1 MIPSLSAAQVS
12 KTIGYNLAMTNPAEV
27 LFPFVPQRS
36 AAKMAESKI
45 KTIKTYRNRK
55 SISSSRESTSSAP
68 ASPPSPASSLSS
80 VEDEVILI
88 PPSAHPPPTRQP
100 PPPPSATPV
109 RTAYKRNAAQAAQ
122 QNIQQLHQSYADFD
136 GFDTSDTASSSKKKR
151 LSNGVRTKVEQDS
164 ISRPSTP
171 SSAPPTTTHPRK
183 AARKQ
188 ASQSTSSAART
199 PAPLRGRR
207 FQDDQGVVWE
217 LQVGSC
223 QAAHNR
229 NWRKCVHCI
238 TKRAGDTCRF
248 VDFRA
253 FQVDPHTDKITPPDQ
268 DHTSH
273 PAFLFSPD
281 SDEVMDLP
289 TGRAISPAHLS
300 QVQGDVARALLPV
313 LEAELEH
320 ARLPNV
326 LRRPRE
332 TTCRQMCEFC
342 ATSIFSAS
350 WFCRRCGREYC
361 ADCKH
366 SIDHSDSLDR
376 QLAKRILRCDQTLP
390 HATADLVPLTR
401 FDEALLEQEVS
412 AMRQML
418 TDAKTD
424 GVRASA
430 PARDAPAAAAS
441 TPNEASEQFMPKT
454 EDEQRTPVNW
464 KDVPTNQAGITAD
477 RIVGHLDLRTFDRA
491 SFDTDDFRCEWA
503 HGEPLLVRDV
513 TGPMHHPWGPDALQS
528 RYGRDHCLIVRSDV
542 EIAEPKQVSVG
553 DFFATFGQDDT
564 SKQAALGRGHWKL
577 KDWPPSAE
585 FKAEFPELYDDFNR
599 VVPAPDYTTREG
611 VLNLGS
617 CYPTGVIQPDLGP
630 KMYNAWPGSEAPGG
644 NGTTR
649 LHMDIADAVNIMLHA
664 SPPTG
669 DDVPEEHRPG
679 VAAWDIF
686 RAQDA
691 DKLRAFLRKE
701 YSHIDFRDDPIHI
714 QRFFIDAK
722 QRVKLYQEY
731 GVRSWRIYQKAGEAV
746 FIPAGCAHQV
756 CNLAD
761 CIKVAVDFV
770 SPQNVDRC
778 FKLTAEFREL
788 VQDYKKAWKEDV
800 LSLRTTLW
808 YAWCTYRQMDG
819 QGPNV
824 WAKQRREVK
833 KEGDSQMHRIT
844 RRVLQAQ

>member
-1 MIPSLSAAQVS
+1 
-12 KTIGYNLAMTNPAEV
+12 MTNPAEV
-27 LFPFVPQRS
+27 SFPVVPQRR
-36 AAKMAESKI
+36 AAKMAESK
-45 KTIKTYRNRK
+45 KETIKTYKDRK
-55 SISSSRESTSSAP
+55 SISGSRESTSSAP
-68 ASPPSPASSLSS
+68 ASPPSPTSSLSS

-88 PPSAHPPPTRQP
+88 PPSAHPPPTRQL
-100 PPPPSATPV
+100 PSPSITPL
-109 RTAYKRNAAQAAQ
+109 RTASKRSAAQAAQ

-136 GFDTSDTASSSKKKR
+136 GFDTTNIASSSKKKR
-151 LSNGVRTKVEQDS
+151 LSTGVLTKVEQNS
-164 ISRPSTP
+164 SSEPSVP
-171 SSAPPTTTHPRK
+171 SSAPSTTTYPGK
-183 AARKQ
+183 AARKKV
-188 ASQSTSSAART
+188 AQSTFSAARS
-199 PAPLRGRR
+199 PAAIHGRR

-217 LQVGSC
+217 LQVGTC
-223 QAAHNR
+223 QAAQNKQ
-229 NWRKCVHCI
+229 WRKCVHCI

-253 FQVDPHTDKITPPDQ
+253 FRVDPHTDQITPPDQ
-268 DHTSH
+268 NRTSL

-289 TGRAISPAHLS
+289 TARLISTSHLS

-332 TTCRQMCEFC
+332 KTCRQMCEFC

-361 ADCKH
+361 ADCKR
-366 SIDHSDSLDR
+366 SIEHSDSLDR

-401 FDEALLEQEVS
+401 FDEALLHQEVS
-412 AMRQML
+412 AMRNML
-418 TDAKTD
+418 TDVKTG
-424 GVRASA
+424 GVRTSA
-430 PARDAPAAAAS
+430 PAHPAPAAAAS
-441 TPNEASEQFMPKT
+441 TSNEAEQSMPGT
-454 EDEQRTPVNW
+454 EDEQHTAVNW

-477 RIVGHLDLRTFDRA
+477 RIVGRLDLRTFDSA
-491 SFDTDDFRCEWA
+491 SFSTDDFRREWA
-503 HGEPLLVRDV
+503 HGEPLLVRHV
-513 TGPMHHPWGPDALQS
+513 TEPMHHPWGPDALQS
-528 RYGRDHCLIVRSDV
+528 RYGHEHCFIVRSDV
-542 EIAEPKQVSVG
+542 ENAELKQVSVG

-564 SKQAALGRGHWKL
+564 TKRAALGRGHWKL

-669 DDVPEEHRPG
+669 EDVPDEHRPG

-686 RAQDA
+686 RADDA

-701 YSHIDFRDDPIHI
+701 YSHIEFRDDPIHI
-714 QRFFIDAK
+714 QRFFIDAQ

-824 WAKQRREVK
+824 WAKQKREVK
-833 KEGDSQMHRIT
+833 DEGEAQMQKIT